1 MEKKIFSLLLLI
13 LFCSLIKV
21 SAQDIVSGVA
31 WYDQNARTVN
41 AHGGCLVREGDRWWL
56 FGEWKGDDSN
66 AFQGFSCYSSE
77 NLTEWRFERL
87 ALPVQQNGVLGPDRV
102 GERPKVLRCGA
113 TRKYVLLAHADDLGY
128 KNPCTVVA
136 VADSVNG
143 EYRLQ
148 GPLLY
153 HGKPLRHWD
162 IGAFQDTDGT
172 AYLLAHHGPIYR
184 LSADYLSVDTMVA
197 KVDGSGESPC
207 MFKAG
212 DTYFYL
218 TSNLTSWER
227 NDKIGRASC
236 RERV

>member
-1 MEKKIFSLLLLI
+1 MIKKNFSLLLLI
-13 LFCSLIKV
+13 LVCSLAKM

-41 AHGGCLVREGDRWWL
+41 AHGGCLVRKGDRWWL

-77 NLTEWRFERL
+77 NLTDWRFERL

-113 TRKYVLLAHADDLGY
+113 TGKYVLLAHADDLGY
-128 KNPCTVVA
+128 KDPCTVVA

-197 KVDGSGESPC
+197 KVDGAGESPC

-218 TSNLTSWER
+218 TSNLTSWVY
-227 NDKIGRASC
+227 AL
-236 RERV
+236 